1 MKKTLLSI
9 VVLLSAMAI
18 SACTDTFLVSK
29 DGKGYFVGSKSKNL
43 HRMLC
48 DTGDLKKILA
58 DTALPGAMSADLYKY
73 NCTVEKSGKKVREM
87 YVAMSPVQRKELRTA
102 FRRNGYD
109 INYMPC

>member
-1 MKKTLLSI
+1 MKKVFLSGI
-9 VVLLSAMAI
+9 VVLALFI
-18 SACTDTFLVSK
+18 GACTNTFLVSK
-29 DGKGYFVGSKSKNL
+29 DGKGYFVGSKSKTF

-58 DTALPGAMSADLYKY
+58 DTALPGEMRADLYKY
-73 NCTVEKSGKKVREM
+73 NCTAEKSGEKVREM
-87 YVAMSPVQRKELRTA
+87 YVAMKPVQRKDLRTA

>member
-1 MKKTLLSI
+1 MS
-9 VVLLSAMAI
+9 I

-48 DTGDLKKILA
+48 DSGDLKNIIA
-58 DTALPGAMSADLYKY
+58 DTHLSQDLKADLYRY
-73 NCTVEKSGKKVREM
+73 NCTPEKSGKKVREM
-87 YVAMSPVQRKELRTA
+87 YVAMSPVQRKDLRTA